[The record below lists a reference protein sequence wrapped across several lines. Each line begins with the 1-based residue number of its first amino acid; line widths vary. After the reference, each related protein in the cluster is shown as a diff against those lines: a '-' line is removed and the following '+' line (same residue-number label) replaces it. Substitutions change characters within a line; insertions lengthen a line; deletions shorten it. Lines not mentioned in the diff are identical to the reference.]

1 MTKRR
6 ERSPKSDT
14 GKGERKTPRTAG
26 MEDKKFKKADS
37 GEESDISANASKEIK
52 KAGEL
57 ARQKDM
63 KKENELKDKL
73 KYAKEMEEL
82 R

>member
-6 ERSPKSDT
+6 ERSPMSDT
-14 GKGERKTPRTAG
+14 GKGEQRIPRAA
-26 MEDKKFKKADS
+26 EKKAKKS
-37 GEESDISANASKEIK
+37 KTTEAGEDSDISDNASNEIK

-63 KKENELKDKL
+63 KKAD
-73 KYAKEMEEL
+73 
-82 R
+82 